1 MFSVVPF
8 RAVASLTAVLVVI
21 LLFLSFNIGRATAH
35 IAPPAEGSADAGF
48 ARDMQQHHSQAV
60 EMSMLIRDRSTDP
73 EIRTMA
79 YDIALT
85 QQQQSGQMF
94 AWLRDWGLPQTSR
107 AEPMDW
113 MHHGQEATAG
123 HGTGHGTA
131 SPAAAATPATMPGM
145 ASAEDMDRLRSA
157 TGTDADTV
165 FLSLMI
171 SHHKGGVIMAEAGA
185 NTATTDTVRTFAR
198 QLATTQSAEITAME
212 QMLAAK

>member
-8 RAVASLTAVLVVI
+8 RAVASLTAALVVI

-35 IAPPAEGSADAGF
+35 TAPPAEGSADAGF

-60 EMSMLIRDRSTDP
+60 EMSMLVRDRSADE

-113 MHHGQEATAG
+113 IHYPEGTAAG
-123 HGTGHGTA
+123 HVRHDAGRGGVNQE
-131 SPAAAATPATMPGM
+131 PVPMPGM
-145 ASAEDMDRLRSA
+145 AAAEDMDRLRNA
-157 TGTDADTV
+157 TGAEADKI
-165 FLSLMI
+165 FLALMI
-171 SHHKGGVIMAEAGA
+171 SHHRGGVIMAEAGA
-185 NTATTDTVRTFAR
+185 NAASTDTVRTFAR
-198 QLATTQSAEITAME
+198 QLVTAQTAETAAME
-212 QMLAAK
+212 QMLAAR